1 MATVFV
7 DNGGA
12 LIGALKSAHGG
23 DVIKLAPGT
32 YSDLTFKN
40 MTFSADVTI
49 TSMDPTR
56 PAVITNFSMSNVTGV
71 TFSKLD
77 MFAVNATGS
86 NKNSGWAF
94 RVTDSKN
101 VNFDHVKFHGSLD
114 RQTNN
119 DMNGLQIRLGK
130 DISVTNSEFQQLGRG
145 MAISESEHVKVSGNE
160 VHEMR
165 TDGFN
170 FAQVGHVE
178 ITGNYLHDFM
188 PAPGDHPDA
197 IQFWTSGTTASS
209 HDILVS
215 DNLIL
220 RGDGENTQGIF
231 MTDQVGTLPYERVT
245 ISNNLIVGTGYSA
258 IRLAGGKDITVTGNE
273 LLTLEGGYKTFMLMQ
288 KVDELVSAN
297 NSAISIGFDRVTG
310 LQQSNNSTNRPV
322 DDLGAAAL
330 KSWIEAH
337 PALAARLNGAQPVE
351 VPAVSL
357 PSPMDDEYALVGS
370 SLAVDFPAEY
380 STAGYLFA

>member
-1 MATVFV
+1 
-7 DNGGA
+7 
-12 LIGALKSAHGG
+12 
-23 DVIKLAPGT
+23 
-32 YSDLTFKN
+32 

-56 PAVITNFSMSNVTGV
+56 PAVITNFSMTNVTGV
-71 TFSKLD
+71 TFSKVE
-77 MFAVNATGS
+77 MFAVNATGA

-94 RVTDSKN
+94 RVTDSED
-101 VNFDHVKFHGSLD
+101 VHFDHVKFHGSLD
-114 RQTNN
+114 RQTIN
-119 DMNGLQIRLGK
+119 DMNGLQIRFGN
-130 DISVTNSEFQQLGRG
+130 DISITNSEFQQLGRG
-145 MAISESEHVKVSGNE
+145 MAISESEHVKVSANE

-288 KVDELVSAN
+288 KVDGLVSAN

-357 PSPMDDEYALVGS
+357 PSPLDDEYALVGS
-370 SLAVDFPAEY
+370 SLALDFPAEY